1 MERLQFDFLRKFFAA
16 KARNDGVIRLRKSL
30 KNPSFRAFFDPL
42 RKESGKAQ
50 VELAD
55 RLGICYQAVSSLERR
70 GAIPDISKLP
80 LLADSFGVS
89 IDDIL
94 SGGRG
99 AELVRKLLRG
109 WLKRHC
115 DRAKYRRRNFV
126 SWHRCCRPSKQTPYS
141 AAPSSRAG

>member
-1 MERLQFDFLRKFFAA
+1 M
-16 KARNDGVIRLRKSL
+16 
-30 KNPSFRAFFDPL
+30 